1 MTFQRKGDNVVVI
14 ERLGA
19 RGKSRFYVA
28 VLPDGPLVVLEDAS
42 ALIWLRLAE
51 TSNEDELVA
60 AVAEDYGLTSAD
72 VAEGVRAALV
82 SFALK
87 GLTQPS

>member
-1 MTFQRKGDNVVVI
+1 MTFQHKGDNVVAI

-19 RGKSRFYVA
+19 RGESRFYVA
-28 VLPDGPLVVLEDAS
+28 VLPDGPLVVLEEAS

-51 TSNEDELVA
+51 TSSEDELIA
-60 AVAEDYGLTSAD
+60 AVAEDFGLTSAD
-72 VAEGVRAALV
+72 VAEGVQAALE
-82 SFALK
+82 SFAQT